1 MEYALCIRSNVAES
15 VFRIKAKSM
24 VEAREKFIHMKQ
36 MTAEQFDKI
45 FIVVE
50 IPHGK

>member
-1 MEYALCIRSNVAES
+1 MQYALCIRNDVKES
-15 VFRIKAKSM
+15 VFRIQARSM
-24 VEAREKFIHMKQ
+24 KEARKKFIHMKQ
-36 MTAEQFDKI
+36 MTEEQFNKL